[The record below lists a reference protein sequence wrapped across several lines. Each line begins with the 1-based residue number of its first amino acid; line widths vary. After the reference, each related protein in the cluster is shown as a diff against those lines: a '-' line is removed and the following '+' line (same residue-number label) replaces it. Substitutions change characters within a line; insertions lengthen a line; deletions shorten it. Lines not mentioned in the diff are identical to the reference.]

1 MEVKAIRL
9 FFVRIR
15 TGHEKFTRIA
25 IFKKLKINWGI
36 PNFQGQAGMKI
47 YQFHKF
53 VTLWKSKTHLTCLK
67 WLQPTN
73 FMSSLKLPKF
83 NFHAAR
89 WTIEGNMDI
98 GTGKTLTI
106 LSKNC
111 VLIIIFFSSANF
123 RKDFPSTVRDMS
135 LWSFTT
141 SIIQYRAIRMS
152 PCLSKKNCRYGVISP
167 KAKKFVIEITQKP

>member
-47 YQFHKF
+47 YQFYKF
-53 VTLWKSKTHLTCLK
+53 VTLWKSKTHLK

-111 VLIIIFFSSANF
+111 VLIII
-123 RKDFPSTVRDMS
+123 
-135 LWSFTT
+135 
-141 SIIQYRAIRMS
+141 IIIIHPCTLCPKHLLTYQYETLHM
-152 PCLSKKNCRYGVISP
+152 ISVLENLFETHP
-167 KAKKFVIEITQKP
+167 FWPNYF